1 MTAASLLFGPYGNL
15 GDWLMRGLAVIGAAA
30 LGGIG
35 AGLIVQLAARL
46 TTTQQA
52 PRPIVRL
59 MRILGAIT
67 CGLLVAFALFHAG
80 GPGGGGSGSG
90 GGQDAGQGEHTVN
103 TGKDTPPKELPKSE
117 MPAGLTELRIVVVQG
132 MDGRHYRIEGNAQA
146 YTLKEVQAQ
155 ITQRRAQQPP
165 LEKLEI
171 VLYEDSPDQNTR
183 IVQQL
188 KELAQDNGLTPKIS
202 EPNGKVP

>member
-1 MTAASLLFGPYGNL
+1 MIAAALLFSPYGNL
-15 GDWLMRGLAVIGAAA
+15 GDWLLRGLAVIGAAA
-30 LGGIG
+30 LGGFG

-46 TTTQQA
+46 TTTRHA
-52 PRPIVRL
+52 PRSIVRL

-90 GGQDAGQGEHTVN
+90 GGKDAGQGEYPVN
-103 TGKDTPPKELPKSE
+103 VGKDVPPAPPKGIAN
-117 MPAGLTELRIVVVQG
+117 PAAELRIVVVRG
-132 MDGRHYRIEGNAQA
+132 SDDGRHYRIEGQGEPR
-146 YTLKEVQAQ
+146 TLEEVRAL
-155 ITQRRAQQPP
+155 IAQRREQKSP

-188 KELAQDNGLTPKIS
+188 EELAKDSGLTPKIS
-202 EPNGKVP
+202 KPKGKVP

>member
-1 MTAASLLFGPYGNL
+1 MIAAALLFGPYGNL

-30 LGGIG
+30 LGGFG

-46 TTTQQA
+46 TTTRQA

-90 GGQDAGQGEHTVN
+90 GGKDAGKGEYTVN
-103 TGKDTPPKELPKSE
+103 TGKDTPPQPKGSND
-117 MPAGLTELRIVVVQG
+117 PAAEQRVVVVRG
-132 MDGRHYRIEGNAQA
+132 GNDGRHYRIDGDKEPR
-146 YTLKEVQAQ
+146 TLDEVRAL
-155 ITQRRAQQPP
+155 IAQRREQKPP
-165 LEKLEI
+165 PEKLVI
-171 VLYEDSPDQNTR
+171 VLYKDSPDQNTP
-183 IVQQL
+183 IVEKL
-188 KELAQDNGLTPKIS
+188 KELAKDNGLTPEIS
-202 EPNGKVP
+202 LPEGNAP